1 MSGLIKRV
9 FLAFKLIIEFRRM
22 KDKKTTIAGILTL
35 IVSVL
40 LGIGKIDQIQAE
52 GLKALFEPLMGVLAS
67 FGLFAAK
74 DSEK

>member
-1 MSGLIKRV
+1 MTFVRKVI
-9 FLAFKLIIEFRRM
+9 LAIKLIIEFRRM

-35 IVSVL
+35 IVSIL
-40 LGIGKIDQIQAE
+40 LGIGKIDSIQAE

-74 DSEK
+74 DSDNK